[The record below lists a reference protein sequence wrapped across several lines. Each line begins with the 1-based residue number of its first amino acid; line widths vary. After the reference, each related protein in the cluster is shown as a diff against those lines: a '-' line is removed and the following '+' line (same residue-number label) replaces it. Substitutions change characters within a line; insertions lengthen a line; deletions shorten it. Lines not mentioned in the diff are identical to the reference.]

1 MSSVDDELQ
10 RVLTAQVPRTSGRW
24 TPLPGFQFSINAPDE
39 LHDEFGKYFAR
50 VICGLYANAA
60 HAILDKSVAEH
71 QFVFL
76 LRVQSG
82 PGKLTA
88 SSYVHLQALI
98 DFAENW
104 LPPKGNAQRL
114 SEMLEASPL
123 RITHRCVV
131 LQHTWAPVVA
141 VYRPAE
147 QSVLLTNENQVTAPG
162 QFLEP
167 AKCRTTPGFL
177 NFLGTLMIKSEQA
190 GDESLVLQFDD
201 VSNLLGKGI
210 DPWIRWLYH
219 AMETTSVFDSD
230 RIYVNAD
237 DPDAYDFR
245 YGDA

>member
-10 RVLTAQVPRTSGRW
+10 RVLTAQVPRKSGRW
-24 TPLPGFQFSINAPDE
+24 EPVPGFQFSINAPDE
-39 LHDEFGKYFAR
+39 LHQQFTEHFAR

-60 HAILDKSVAEH
+60 RAILDKAVAEH

-76 LRVQSG
+76 LRLKSA
-82 PGKLTA
+82 PGELTA
-88 SSYVHLQALI
+88 SSYVHLQPII
-98 DFAENW
+98 DFVTNW
-104 LPPKGNAQRL
+104 LPPRRNAQQL
-114 SEMLEASPL
+114 SQMLEKSPL
-123 RITHRCVV
+123 KLTHRCVV
-131 LQHTWAPVVA
+131 LQRGWAPVVA

-147 QSVLLTNENQVTAPG
+147 QSVLLTNENQVMAPD

-167 AKCRTTPGFL
+167 GKCRTTPGFL
-177 NFLGTLMIKSEQA
+177 NFLGTLMVKSEQA
-190 GDESLVLQFDD
+190 GDDSLVLQFNN

-237 DPDAYDFR
+237 DPNAYDFR